1 MRGYPTAVRHRRVD
15 RVNGAAVARAYDP
28 LRNVAGGDAV
38 HDLFAV
44 LVGIASEQSGLPA
57 MLDQFAQRA
66 AGLHHVG
73 RQFIHAQ
80 ISLVAD
86 DDAAGRIEHAQTL
99 RHVVERVGKTADLGM
114 HPPARDCAGGD
125 GEQRAGKAGHQVG
138 KQRDRHQG
146 ASRSWTTIAAPSCGL
161 VNKMPPAAV
170 VRHERA
176 IRRPIAARQSSRS
189 ASQTTRSQRV
199 NAYARL
205 TRQYQN
211 LSHSRHCTRVC
222 CSHGKRRV

>member
-15 RVNGAAVARAYDP
+15 RMNGAAVARAHDP

-38 HDLFAV
+38 HDLLAV
-44 LVGIASEQSGLPA
+44 LVGIAGEQSGLPA
-57 MLDQFAQRA
+57 MLDQLAQRA

-80 ISLVAD
+80 ISPVAD

-125 GEQRAGKAGHQVG
+125 GEQRAGKAGHQAG

-161 VNKMPPAAV
+161 VNKMPPPAV

-176 IRRPIAARQSSRS
+176 TRPAICGPANRPAALRKPRG
-189 ASQTTRSQRV
+189 ASG
-199 NAYARL
+199 L
-205 TRQYQN
+205 TPTQ
-211 LSHSRHCTRVC
+211 
-222 CSHGKRRV
+222 G